1 MGKYINELRRKTTNE
16 TLAKRA
22 KGLLKKWRGQVLPST
37 VSNGSTTPKTGRVG
51 PTSVPHHHHP
61 SPITAATINNAV
73 NNKKRPL
80 SSLSI
85 DDSSNTSSNKRAKL
99 NGSTELLYISDNS
112 NSCDVKNKQNCN
124 PLVNKDLTLTFTG
137 RVSTTSVEPPPPA
150 QPPEQK
156 KRGRKKGSKNH
167 KTLQVQAEES
177 FTNKMAVSVNAKV
190 KTTQELLASIQN
202 KSLSSIRSSPVG
214 KLKQDKETIKIE
226 SPKIKIQPESDDE
239 IIEIIDP
246 VKVEDESVKVE
257 KEDLVEKVEVNDND
271 EEPKNEESVEDILR
285 KLPKV
290 DYDRLDSE
298 DIGIPEC
305 SCIQPEPRNITIA
318 FEEPSKS
325 SIFDVPE
332 SIISVESVDRTS
344 NIITTNIDEPYIDPD
359 CPALAYYQ
367 RKYHLGD
374 KYITE
379 LRVNEFHSKYLSE
392 INGNK
397 CDKTVNQRICD
408 SKTNDG
414 LYSNIVPNFYENLI
428 KDINLNKSVA
438 EVERTIKCC
447 DPYLPSESSLID
459 NQTLTTT
466 PSTILCDKTI
476 LMNDGEEQLDNHDNF
491 REFHECVSLRTYNDE
506 LLHILPYVVID

>member
-37 VSNGSTTPKTGRVG
+37 VSNGSTPAKVARVV
-51 PTSVPHHHHP
+51 PASVPHHHHP

-124 PLVNKDLTLTFTG
+124 PLKDIALTFTG
-137 RVSTTSVEPPPPA
+137 RVSTSVEPEPPP

-202 KSLSSIRSSPVG
+202 KSLSSIRSSSIAPVG
-214 KLKQDKETIKIE
+214 KLKETIKIE

-246 VKVEDESVKVE
+246 VKVEDESVIDKV
-257 KEDLVEKVEVNDND
+257 KEELVEKVKEEDVEDD
-271 EEPKNEESVEDILR
+271 DDEPKKEESVEDILR

-290 DYDRLDSE
+290 DYDRLDSS
-298 DIGIPEC
+298 DLGIPEC
-305 SCIQPEPRNITIA
+305 SCIEPEPRNITIA

-332 SIISVESVDRTS
+332 SQSVESVDRTS
-344 NIITTNIDEPYIDPD
+344 NIVTEAYIDPD
-359 CPALAYYQ
+359 CPASAYYQ

-374 KYITE
+374 EYVTD
-379 LRVNEFHSKYLSE
+379 LRVNEFHSKYLNE

-408 SKTNDG
+408 SNAKAAENG

-428 KDINLNKSVA
+428 KDINLNKTVA

-447 DPYLPSESSLID
+447 DVDPYLPSESSLID
-459 NQTLTTT
+459 NQTI

-476 LMNDGEEQLDNHDNF
+476 LNNDGEEQLDHDNF
-491 REFHECVSLRTYNDE
+491 REFHQCVSLRSYNDE